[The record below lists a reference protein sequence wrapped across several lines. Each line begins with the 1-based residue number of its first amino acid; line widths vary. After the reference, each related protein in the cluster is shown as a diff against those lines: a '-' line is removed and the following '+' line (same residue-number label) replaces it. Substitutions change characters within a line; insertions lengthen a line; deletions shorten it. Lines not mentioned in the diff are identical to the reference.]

1 MEKNEN
7 KKNDKILSI
16 ISVIVILAIIGYI
29 IYSLFKSNKSLNLNS
44 NKININKDLSNISYT
59 QNINTNNQETAQAE
73 KQIIYKD
80 VEIASFTST
89 LYDNE
94 ENRVY
99 NITKA
104 CEILNGV
111 VISNG
116 SEFSFNDTIG
126 PMGEENGYKLAKGF
140 DDNGKIIDIPGGG
153 MCQVSSTLYNVA
165 LLANLEIT
173 ERHPHS
179 RRVYYVPADK
189 DATVYYPSLDLKFI
203 NNIGSDI
210 KISAQNDNYSVTIK
224 MYKIEQS
231 N

>member
-1 MEKNEN
+1 MEK
-7 KKNDKILSI
+7 KSSDKILSLISI
-16 ISVIVILAIIGYI
+16 IILISLVGYI
-29 IYSLFKSNKSLNLNS
+29 IYLFFRSNINLNS
-44 NKININKDLSNISYT
+44 NKIDVNKDISNIANT
-59 QNINTNNQETAQAE
+59 ENINTNTESAQIE

-99 NITKA
+99 NISKA
-104 CEILNGV
+104 CDILNGV
-111 VISNG
+111 TIPNG
-116 SEFSFNDTIG
+116 SEFSFNNTIG

-140 DDNGKIIDIPGGG
+140 DDEGKLIDIPGGG

-165 LLANLEIT
+165 LMANLKIT

-179 RRVYYVPADK
+179 RRVYYVPVDK
-189 DATVYYPSLDLKFI
+189 DATVYYPSLDLRFI
-203 NNIGSDI
+203 NNTGYDL
-210 KISAQNDNYSVTIK
+210 KLSAQNDNYSVTIK

>member
-1 MEKNEN
+1 MEK
-7 KKNDKILSI
+7 KSSDKILSLISI
-16 ISVIVILAIIGYI
+16 IVLISLIGYI
-29 IYSLFKSNKSLNLNS
+29 IYLFFKSNINLNS
-44 NKININKDLSNISYT
+44 NKIDINKDISNIT
-59 QNINTNNQETAQAE
+59 NTEINTNNESAQIE
-73 KQIIYKD
+73 KEIIYKD
-80 VEIASFTST
+80 IEIASFTST

-99 NITKA
+99 NISKA
-104 CEILNGV
+104 CDILNDV
-111 VISNG
+111 TIPNG
-116 SEFSFNDTIG
+116 SEFSFNNTIG

-140 DDNGKIIDIPGGG
+140 DDDGKLIDIPGGG

-165 LLANLEIT
+165 LIANLEIT

-179 RRVYYVPADK
+179 RRVYYVPVDK
-189 DATVYYPSLDLKFI
+189 DATIYYPSLDLKFI
-203 NNIGSDI
+203 NNTGYDL

>member
-1 MEKNEN
+1 MEK
-7 KKNDKILSI
+7 KSSDKILSLISI
-16 ISVIVILAIIGYI
+16 IILISLVGYI
-29 IYSLFKSNKSLNLNS
+29 IYLFFRSNINLNS
-44 NKININKDLSNISYT
+44 NKIDVNKDISNIANT
-59 QNINTNNQETAQAE
+59 ENINTNTESAQIE

-99 NITKA
+99 NISKA
-104 CEILNGV
+104 CDILNGV
-111 VISNG
+111 TIPNG
-116 SEFSFNDTIG
+116 SEFSFNNTIG

-140 DDNGKIIDIPGGG
+140 DDDGKLIDIPGGG

-165 LLANLEIT
+165 LIANLEIT

-179 RRVYYVPADK
+179 RRVYYVPVDK
-189 DATVYYPSLDLKFI
+189 DATIYYPSLDLKFI
-203 NNIGSDI
+203 NNTGYDL

>member
-7 KKNDKILSI
+7 KKSDKILSI

-140 DDNGKIIDIPGGG
+140 NGNGKIIDIPGGG

>member
-1 MEKNEN
+1 MEK
-7 KKNDKILSI
+7 KSSDKILSLISI
-16 ISVIVILAIIGYI
+16 IILISLVGYI
-29 IYSLFKSNKSLNLNS
+29 IYLFFRSNINLNS
-44 NKININKDLSNISYT
+44 NKIDVNKDISNIANT
-59 QNINTNNQETAQAE
+59 ENINTNTESAQIE

-99 NITKA
+99 NISKA
-104 CEILNGV
+104 CDILNGV
-111 VISNG
+111 TIPNG
-116 SEFSFNDTIG
+116 SEFSFNNTIG
-126 PMGEENGYKLAKGF
+126 PMSEENGYKLAKGF
-140 DDNGKIIDIPGGG
+140 DDKGKLIDIPGGG

-165 LLANLEIT
+165 LMANLKIT

-179 RRVYYVPADK
+179 RRVYYVPVDK

-203 NNIGSDI
+203 NNTGYDL
-210 KISAQNDNYSVTIK
+210 KLSAQNDNYSVTIK

>member
-1 MEKNEN
+1 MEK
-7 KKNDKILSI
+7 KSSDKILSLISI
-16 ISVIVILAIIGYI
+16 IVLISLIGYI
-29 IYSLFKSNKSLNLNS
+29 IYLFFKSNINLNS
-44 NKININKDLSNISYT
+44 NKIDINKDISNIANT
-59 QNINTNNQETAQAE
+59 EINTNTESAQIE
-73 KQIIYKD
+73 KEIIYKD

-99 NITKA
+99 NISKA
-104 CEILNGV
+104 CDILNGV
-111 VISNG
+111 TIPNG
-116 SEFSFNDTIG
+116 SEFSFNNTIG

-140 DDNGKIIDIPGGG
+140 DDKGKLIDIPGGG

-165 LLANLEIT
+165 LMANLKIT

-179 RRVYYVPADK
+179 RRVYYVPVDK

-203 NNIGSDI
+203 NNTGYDL
-210 KISAQNDNYSVTIK
+210 KLSAQNDNYSVTIK

>member
-1 MEKNEN
+1 MEKRSSDN
-7 KKNDKILSI
+7 ILSLISI
-16 ISVIVILAIIGYI
+16 IILISLIGYI
-29 IYSLFKSNKSLNLNS
+29 IYLFFKSNINLNS
-44 NKININKDLSNISYT
+44 NKINVNKDISNIANT
-59 QNINTNNQETAQAE
+59 ENINTNTESAQIE
-73 KQIIYKD
+73 KEIIYKD

-99 NITKA
+99 NISKA
-104 CEILNGV
+104 CDILNGV
-111 VISNG
+111 TIPNG
-116 SEFSFNDTIG
+116 SEFSFNNTIG

-140 DDNGKIIDIPGGG
+140 DDEGKLIDIPGGG

-165 LLANLEIT
+165 LIANLEIT

-179 RRVYYVPADK
+179 RRVYYVPVDK

-203 NNIGSDI
+203 NNTGYDL

>member
-1 MEKNEN
+1 MEKRSS
-7 KKNDKILSI
+7 DKILSLISI
-16 ISVIVILAIIGYI
+16 IILISLIGYI
-29 IYSLFKSNKSLNLNS
+29 IYLFFKSNINLNS
-44 NKININKDLSNISYT
+44 NKINVNKDISNIANT
-59 QNINTNNQETAQAE
+59 ENINTNTESAQIE
-73 KQIIYKD
+73 KEIIYKD

-99 NITKA
+99 NISKA
-104 CEILNGV
+104 CDILNGV
-111 VISNG
+111 TIPNG
-116 SEFSFNDTIG
+116 SEFSFNNTMG

-140 DDNGKIIDIPGGG
+140 DDEGKLIDIPGGG

-165 LLANLEIT
+165 LIANLEIT

-179 RRVYYVPADK
+179 RRVYYVPVDK
-189 DATVYYPSLDLKFI
+189 DATIYYPSLDLKFI
-203 NNIGSDI
+203 NNTGYDL

>member
-1 MEKNEN
+1 MEK
-7 KKNDKILSI
+7 KSSDKILSLISI
-16 ISVIVILAIIGYI
+16 IILISLIGYI
-29 IYSLFKSNKSLNLNS
+29 IYLFFKSNINLNS
-44 NKININKDLSNISYT
+44 NKINANKDISNIANT
-59 QNINTNNQETAQAE
+59 ENINTNTESAQIE
-73 KQIIYKD
+73 KEIIYKD

-99 NITKA
+99 NISKA
-104 CEILNGV
+104 CDILNGV
-111 VISNG
+111 TIPNG
-116 SEFSFNDTIG
+116 SEFSFNNTIG

-140 DDNGKIIDIPGGG
+140 DDEGKLIDIPGGG

-165 LLANLEIT
+165 LIANLEIT

-179 RRVYYVPADK
+179 RRVYYVPVDK

-203 NNIGSDI
+203 NNTGYDL

>member
-1 MEKNEN
+1 MEKNE
-7 KKNDKILSI
+7 KKSSDKILSI
-16 ISVIVILAIIGYI
+16 VSIIVLISLIGYI
-29 IYSLFKSNKSLNLNS
+29 IYSLFKSNISLNS
-44 NKININKDLSNISYT
+44 NKIDVNKDISNIANT
-59 QNINTNNQETAQAE
+59 ENINTNTESAQIE

-99 NITKA
+99 NISKA

-111 VISNG
+111 IITNG
-116 SEFSFNDTIG
+116 SEFSFNNTIG

-140 DDNGKIIDIPGGG
+140 DDKGKLIDIPGGG

-165 LLANLEIT
+165 LMANLEIK

-179 RRVYYVPADK
+179 RRVYYVPVDK

-203 NNIGSDI
+203 NNTGYDL
-210 KISAQNDNYSVTIK
+210 KLSAQNDNYSVTIK

>member
-1 MEKNEN
+1 MEK
-7 KKNDKILSI
+7 KSSDKILSLISI
-16 ISVIVILAIIGYI
+16 IVLISLIGYI
-29 IYSLFKSNKSLNLNS
+29 IYLFFKSNINLNS
-44 NKININKDLSNISYT
+44 NKIDINKDISNIANT
-59 QNINTNNQETAQAE
+59 EINTNNESAQIE
-73 KQIIYKD
+73 KEIIYKD
-80 VEIASFTST
+80 IEIASFTST

-99 NITKA
+99 NISKA
-104 CEILNGV
+104 CAILNGV
-111 VISNG
+111 TIPNG
-116 SEFSFNDTIG
+116 SEFSFNNTIG

-140 DDNGKIIDIPGGG
+140 DDDGKLIDIPGGG

-165 LLANLEIT
+165 LIANLEIT

-179 RRVYYVPADK
+179 RRVYYVPVDK
-189 DATVYYPSLDLKFI
+189 DATIYYPSLDLKFI
-203 NNIGSDI
+203 NNTGYDL

>member
-1 MEKNEN
+1 MEK
-7 KKNDKILSI
+7 KSSDKILSLISI
-16 ISVIVILAIIGYI
+16 IILISLVGYI
-29 IYSLFKSNKSLNLNS
+29 IYLFFRSNINLNS
-44 NKININKDLSNISYT
+44 NKIDVNKDISNIANT
-59 QNINTNNQETAQAE
+59 ENINTNTESAQIE
-73 KQIIYKD
+73 KEIIYKD
-80 VEIASFTST
+80 IEIASFTST

-99 NITKA
+99 NISKA
-104 CEILNGV
+104 CDILNGV
-111 VISNG
+111 TIPNG
-116 SEFSFNDTIG
+116 SEFSFNNTIG

-140 DDNGKIIDIPGGG
+140 DDKGKLIDIPGGG

-165 LLANLEIT
+165 LMANLKIT

-179 RRVYYVPADK
+179 RRVYYVPVDK

-203 NNIGSDI
+203 NNTGYDL
-210 KISAQNDNYSVTIK
+210 KLSAQNDNYSVTIK

>member
-1 MEKNEN
+1 MEK
-7 KKNDKILSI
+7 KSSDKILSLISI
-16 ISVIVILAIIGYI
+16 IVLISLIGYI
-29 IYSLFKSNKSLNLNS
+29 IYLFFKSNINLNS
-44 NKININKDLSNISYT
+44 NKIDINKDISNIANT
-59 QNINTNNQETAQAE
+59 EINTNNESAQIE
-73 KQIIYKD
+73 KEIIYKD
-80 VEIASFTST
+80 IEIASFTST

-99 NITKA
+99 NISKA
-104 CEILNGV
+104 CDILNDV
-111 VISNG
+111 TIPNG
-116 SEFSFNDTIG
+116 SEFSFNNTIG

-140 DDNGKIIDIPGGG
+140 DDDGKLIDIPGGG

-165 LLANLEIT
+165 LIANLEIT

-179 RRVYYVPADK
+179 RRVYYVPVDK
-189 DATVYYPSLDLKFI
+189 DATIYYPSLDLKFI
-203 NNIGSDI
+203 NNTGYDL

>member
-1 MEKNEN
+1 MEK
-7 KKNDKILSI
+7 KSSDKILSLISI
-16 ISVIVILAIIGYI
+16 IVLISLIGYI
-29 IYSLFKSNKSLNLNS
+29 IYLFFKCNLNLNS
-44 NKININKDLSNISYT
+44 NKIDINKDISNIANT
-59 QNINTNNQETAQAE
+59 VINTNTESAQIE
-73 KQIIYKD
+73 KEIIYKD
-80 VEIASFTST
+80 IEIASFTST

-99 NITKA
+99 NISKA
-104 CEILNGV
+104 CDILNDV
-111 VISNG
+111 TIPNG
-116 SEFSFNDTIG
+116 SEFSFNNTIG

-140 DDNGKIIDIPGGG
+140 DDDGKLIDIPGGG

-165 LLANLEIT
+165 LIANLEIT

-179 RRVYYVPADK
+179 RRVYYVPVDK
-189 DATVYYPSLDLKFI
+189 DATIYYPSLDLKFI
-203 NNIGSDI
+203 NNTGYDL

>member
-1 MEKNEN
+1 MEKRSS
-7 KKNDKILSI
+7 DKILSLISI
-16 ISVIVILAIIGYI
+16 IILISLIGYI
-29 IYSLFKSNKSLNLNS
+29 IYLFFKSNINLNS
-44 NKININKDLSNISYT
+44 NKINVNKDISNIANT
-59 QNINTNNQETAQAE
+59 ENINTNTESAQIE

-99 NITKA
+99 NISKA
-104 CEILNGV
+104 CDILNGV
-111 VISNG
+111 TIPNG
-116 SEFSFNDTIG
+116 SEFSFNNTIG

-140 DDNGKIIDIPGGG
+140 DDEGKLIDIPGGG

-165 LLANLEIT
+165 LIANLEIT

-179 RRVYYVPADK
+179 RRVYYVPVDK

-203 NNIGSDI
+203 NNTGYDL

>member
-1 MEKNEN
+1 M
-7 KKNDKILSI
+7 KKKSSDKILSLISI
-16 ISVIVILAIIGYI
+16 IVLISLIGYI
-29 IYSLFKSNKSLNLNS
+29 IYLFFKSNINLNS
-44 NKININKDLSNISYT
+44 NKIDINKDISNIANT
-59 QNINTNNQETAQAE
+59 EINTNNESAQIE
-73 KQIIYKD
+73 KEIIYKD
-80 VEIASFTST
+80 IEIASFTST

-99 NITKA
+99 NISKA
-104 CEILNGV
+104 CDILNDV
-111 VISNG
+111 TIPNG
-116 SEFSFNDTIG
+116 SEFSFNNTIG

-140 DDNGKIIDIPGGG
+140 DDDGKLIDIPGGG

-165 LLANLEIT
+165 LIANLEIT

-179 RRVYYVPADK
+179 RRVYYVPVDK
-189 DATVYYPSLDLKFI
+189 DATIYYPSLDLKFI
-203 NNIGSDI
+203 NNTGYDL

>member
-1 MEKNEN
+1 MEK
-7 KKNDKILSI
+7 KSSDKILSLISI
-16 ISVIVILAIIGYI
+16 IVLISLIGYI
-29 IYSLFKSNKSLNLNS
+29 IYLFFKSNINLNS
-44 NKININKDLSNISYT
+44 NKIDINKDISNIANT
-59 QNINTNNQETAQAE
+59 EINPNNESAQIE
-73 KQIIYKD
+73 KEIIYKD
-80 VEIASFTST
+80 IEIASFTST

-99 NITKA
+99 NISKA
-104 CEILNGV
+104 CDILNDV
-111 VISNG
+111 TIPNG
-116 SEFSFNDTIG
+116 SEFSFNNTIG

-140 DDNGKIIDIPGGG
+140 DDDGKLIDIPGGG

-165 LLANLEIT
+165 LIANLEIT

-179 RRVYYVPADK
+179 RRVYYVPVDK
-189 DATVYYPSLDLKFI
+189 DATIYYPSLDLKFI
-203 NNIGSDI
+203 NNTGYDL

>member
-1 MEKNEN
+1 M
-7 KKNDKILSI
+7 KKKSSDKILSLISI
-16 ISVIVILAIIGYI
+16 IVLISLIGYI
-29 IYSLFKSNKSLNLNS
+29 IYLFFKSNINLNS
-44 NKININKDLSNISYT
+44 NKIDINKDISNIT
-59 QNINTNNQETAQAE
+59 NTEINTNNESAQIE
-73 KQIIYKD
+73 KEIIYKD
-80 VEIASFTST
+80 IEIASFTST

-99 NITKA
+99 NISKA
-104 CEILNGV
+104 CDILNDV
-111 VISNG
+111 TIPNG
-116 SEFSFNDTIG
+116 SEFSFNNTIG

-140 DDNGKIIDIPGGG
+140 DDDGKLIDIPGGG

-165 LLANLEIT
+165 LIANLEIT

-179 RRVYYVPADK
+179 RRVYYVPVDK
-189 DATVYYPSLDLKFI
+189 DATIYYPSLDLKFI
-203 NNIGSDI
+203 NNTGYDL

>member
-1 MEKNEN
+1 MEK
-7 KKNDKILSI
+7 KSSDKILSLISI
-16 ISVIVILAIIGYI
+16 IVLISLIGYI
-29 IYSLFKSNKSLNLNS
+29 IYLFFKSNINLNS
-44 NKININKDLSNISYT
+44 NKIDINKDISNIANT
-59 QNINTNNQETAQAE
+59 EINTNNESAQIE
-73 KQIIYKD
+73 KEIIYKD
-80 VEIASFTST
+80 IEIASFTST

-99 NITKA
+99 NISKA
-104 CEILNGV
+104 CDILNDV
-111 VISNG
+111 TIPNG
-116 SEFSFNDTIG
+116 SEFSFNYTIG

-140 DDNGKIIDIPGGG
+140 DDDGKLIDIPGGG

-165 LLANLEIT
+165 LIANLEIT

-179 RRVYYVPADK
+179 RRVYYVPVDK
-189 DATVYYPSLDLKFI
+189 DATIYYPSLDLKFI
-203 NNIGSDI
+203 NNTGYDL

>member
-1 MEKNEN
+1 MEK
-7 KKNDKILSI
+7 KSSDKILSLISI
-16 ISVIVILAIIGYI
+16 IILISLVGYI
-29 IYSLFKSNKSLNLNS
+29 IYLFFRSNINLNS
-44 NKININKDLSNISYT
+44 NKIDVNKDISNIANT
-59 QNINTNNQETAQAE
+59 ENINTNTESAQIE

-99 NITKA
+99 NISKA

-111 VISNG
+111 IITNG
-116 SEFSFNDTIG
+116 SEFSFNNTIG

-140 DDNGKIIDIPGGG
+140 DDKGKLIDIPGGG

-165 LLANLEIT
+165 LMANLEIK

-179 RRVYYVPADK
+179 RRVYYVPVDK

-203 NNIGSDI
+203 NNTGYDL
-210 KISAQNDNYSVTIK
+210 KLSAQNDNYSVTIK